1 MNELEKSGVYN
12 ILHKYSEEKAEIK
25 ECTDIANDLGMESIE
40 IFSATF
46 EIEDLF
52 DIKINEQD
60 LKGIDTVDALFK
72 LIDMKIKAKKIWFMM
87 KVMIDAML

>member
-72 LIDMKIKAKKIWFMM
+72 LIDMKIKAKKI
-87 KVMIDAML
+87 

>member
-1 MNELEKSGVYN
+1 MNKLEKSGVYN

-60 LKGIDTVDALFK
+60 LKGIDTVDDLFK
-72 LIDMKIKAKKIWFMM
+72 LIDMKIKAKKI
-87 KVMIDAML
+87 